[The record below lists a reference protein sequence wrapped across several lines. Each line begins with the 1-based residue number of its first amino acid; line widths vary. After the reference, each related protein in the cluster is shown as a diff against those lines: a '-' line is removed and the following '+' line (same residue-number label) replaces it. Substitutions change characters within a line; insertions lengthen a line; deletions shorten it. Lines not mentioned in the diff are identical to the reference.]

1 MDMVKEINQYEVYW
15 ISLDPSQGSEMAKTR
30 PCVVVSPNEINQF
43 LRTVVIIPITSTL
56 KNYPWRVSCVISSK
70 EGSIAADQV
79 KVVDKNRI
87 GAKIGA
93 LSKSEITE
101 LKLVLQ
107 KMLID

>member
-70 EGSIAADQV
+70 EGSMATDQV
-79 KVVDKNRI
+79 KVIDKNRI

>member
-87 GAKIGA
+87 GAKIGV

>member
-56 KNYPWRVSCVISSK
+56 KNYPWRVSCIISSK

>member
-87 GAKIGA
+87 GAKIGV
-93 LSKSEITE
+93 LSKSEITG

>member
-1 MDMVKEINQYEVYW
+1 MDMVKEINQYEVYC

-87 GAKIGA
+87 GAKIAA

>member
-87 GAKIGA
+87 GAKIAA

>member
-1 MDMVKEINQYEVYW
+1 MVKEINQYEVYW